1 MLTPATAKAA
11 AAILMPA
18 FTHFQVMGL
27 SPAAIEAAET
37 EAESSVGSAVGD
49 GGAGAMG
56 GGGGDGGD
64 GGGYGGVGSAFLEIS
79 PVDLPMGKEGYE

>member
-1 MLTPATAKAA
+1 MLTAVTAKAA
-11 AAILMPA
+11 AAILMTD
-18 FTHFQVMGL
+18 FMHYQVMGL

-37 EAESSVGSAVGD
+37 EAESAEGSAVGD
-49 GGAGAMG
+49 GGVGTM